1 MKILNLYAGIGGNR
15 KNWDGEK
22 HGITAVEINEE
33 IAEEYK
39 RLHPTDKVVVQD
51 AHVFLKQNYQDYDFI
66 WSSPPCPTHS
76 WIRKAGTKNEQ
87 YDAEYPEMK
96 LWQEIIFLK
105 HYAECPWVVENVKP
119 YYEDDVEFDKS
130 DLFVKPQESARH
142 YFWSNFNIPEVV
154 LPVQNINQG
163 NCEEWRQY
171 LGMHIKSDWRTI
183 KERKVLRNAVH
194 PRIGEAILKARN
206 TRQTKLAEVN
216 TE

>member
-1 MKILNLYAGIGGNR
+1 VKILNLYAGIGGNR

-22 HGITAVEINEE
+22 HDITAVEINQE

-39 RLHPTDKVVVQD
+39 RLHPEDEVVAAD
-51 AHVFLKQNYQDYDFI
+51 AHEYLKENYREFDFI

-87 YDAEYPEMK
+87 YDAEYPDMK

-105 HYAECPWVVENVKP
+105 HYADRPWVVENVKP
-119 YYEDDVEFDKS
+119 YYEEDVEFDKS

-142 YFWSNFNIPEVV
+142 YFWSNFNIPKVV
-154 LPVQNINQG
+154 LPEQNINKG
-163 NCEEWRQY
+163 NCEQWRKY
-171 LGMHIKSDWRTI
+171 LGMDVKRDWGTI

-194 PRIGEAILKARN
+194 PKIGEAILKARN
-206 TRQTKLAEVN
+206 TRQTKLAEV
-216 TE
+216 TGQ